1 MSRELKAQAAA
12 ELAELERAEGR
23 LMRASIVAKAK
34 DKASALHQ
42 YFEWDKTK
50 AAQSHWL
57 QTAGEIIR
65 AYKVWVTVSGSE
77 QPQQVRAFVSLS
89 TDRVNG
95 GGYRSLAT
103 VMDDDDM
110 RETMLADAIRDLEI
124 FQRKYSI
131 LSELR
136 SVFVEIEKVVRRS
149 RASKPS
155 EQRAS
160 A

>member
-77 QPQQVRAFVSLS
+77 QPLQVRAFVSLS

-95 GGYRSLAT
+95 GGYRSWMTMTCAKRCWRTLSAT
-103 VMDDDDM
+103 W
-110 RETMLADAIRDLEI
+110 
-124 FQRKYSI
+124 KYS
-131 LSELR
+131 S
-136 SVFVEIEKVVRRS
+136 
-149 RASKPS
+149 ASTASCPS
-155 EQRAS
+155 
-160 A
+160 